1 MKTRSLA
8 LDMAL
13 SAIIL
18 LFSCWPSP
26 CQVPPPQAPAATG
39 ASAVSDSLAK
49 ALMTRFKAP
58 AALLVVREGKA
69 LAEWY
74 ATGKGPADR
83 IPLNATAM
91 IVSAALFGTALQQG
105 FIPSADAKI
114 EEVIGKL
121 RSGDD
126 RFHALTFRNFLDN
139 TTGLSGYE
147 ECWWSG
153 DAIKYAY
160 KSRMGHV
167 PGEFWVPAS
176 EDFLFVTEV
185 IALKAN
191 MTIEAYARRYL
202 LEPLGITDFPPLS
215 DREGYYMGWGAIGLR
230 AGDLAKVAS
239 LFLDDGLYQ
248 GKRLLPPGFGAEA
261 LSIQAA
267 IPEDRRPARRIEGMG
282 YWWYVLGGPAPAPCV
297 SAGFGGSLDDA
308 LQLLVYVEPKTRTVV
323 IIWVPDADSSSSQDD
338 YIGFVEGRILP
349 AL

>member
-8 LDMAL
+8 LDLAL

-18 LFSCWPSP
+18 LLSCWPLP
-26 CQVPPPQAPAATG
+26 CQVPPPRTG
-39 ASAVSDSLAK
+39 AGAVSESLGA
-49 ALMTRFKAP
+49 ALMARFKAP
-58 AALLVVREGKA
+58 AALLVVREGRT

-74 ATGKGPADR
+74 AAGKGPSDR

-105 FIPSADAKI
+105 FIPSADAKV
-114 EEVIGKL
+114 EEVLGKPH
-121 RSGDD
+121 SGDD
-126 RFHALTFRNFLDN
+126 RFHALTFRHFLDN

-153 DAIKYAY
+153 EAVKYAY
-160 KSRMGHV
+160 KSRMGHS
-167 PGEFWVPAS
+167 PGEFWVAAS
-176 EDFLFVTEV
+176 EDFLFVTEAV
-185 IALKAN
+185 ALRAN
-191 MTIEAYARRYL
+191 MSIEAYARRYL

-215 DREGYYMGWGAIGLR
+215 DRQGYYMGWGAIGLR
-230 AGDLAKVAS
+230 AQDLAKVAG
-239 LFLDDGLYQ
+239 LFLDDGVYQ

-261 LSIQAA
+261 LSVQAA

-282 YWWYVLGGPAPAPCV
+282 YWWYVLGGPPPAPCV

-308 LQLLVYVEPKTRTVV
+308 LQLLVYVEPRTRTVV
-323 IIWVPDADSSSSQDD
+323 IIWAPDADSSLSQND
-338 YIGFVEGRILP
+338 YIEFVEGRVLP